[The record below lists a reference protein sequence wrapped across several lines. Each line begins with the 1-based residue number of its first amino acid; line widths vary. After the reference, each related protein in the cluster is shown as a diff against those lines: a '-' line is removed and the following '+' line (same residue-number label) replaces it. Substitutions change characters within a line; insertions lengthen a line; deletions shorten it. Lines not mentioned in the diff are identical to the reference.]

1 MFLFPRNQCDCESL
15 CAGNSLCTTY
25 TWFDKEDPGEM
36 VIIIISISITKN
48 SCSSFVFL
56 QLFDLGQMV
65 ITIPSSS
72 SSSLS
77 QYLTI
82 FSSKYILRAS
92 FAFCSQLVRRQTTGI
107 AIATLA
113 MSTRPINKRNKQINM
128 KIF

>member
-15 CAGNSLCTTY
+15 CAGNSLCTAY

-77 QYLTI
+77 QYLTR
-82 FSSKYILRAS
+82 FSSKHILRAS

-113 MSTRPINKRNKQINM
+113 MSTRPINKRKKQIIM

>member
-56 QLFDLGQMV
+56 RLFDPGEMV
-65 ITIPSSS
+65 IAIPSS

-77 QYLTI
+77 QYLTR
-82 FSSKYILRAS
+82 FSSKHILRAS

-113 MSTRPINKRNKQINM
+113 MSTRPINKRKKQIIM